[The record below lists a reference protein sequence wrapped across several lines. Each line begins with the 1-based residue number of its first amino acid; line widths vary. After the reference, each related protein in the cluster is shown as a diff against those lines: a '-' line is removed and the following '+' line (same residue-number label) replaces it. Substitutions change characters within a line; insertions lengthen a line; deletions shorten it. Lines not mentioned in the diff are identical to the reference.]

1 MVDDL
6 RRFAAATS
14 RNREPIL
21 EVLRRVLPPSGTVLE
36 IASGTGEH
44 AVHFARALPG
54 VEWQPSDVD
63 EPSLASIVA
72 WREHE
77 AVPNLRAP
85 VRIDVTSDVWPV
97 DGIDA
102 VFCAN
107 MIHIAPWACCVG
119 LARGV
124 GRCLRAGGVFVLY
137 GPFRIDGQHTAPS
150 NERFD
155 ADLRARDPSWGVR
168 DVADVVAQA
177 TANGMILRERI
188 AMPANNFTLVFDRP
202 VSTPIAR

>member
-1 MVDDL
+1 MTDDP
-6 RRFAAATS
+6 RRFAAATA

-21 EVLRRVLPPSGTVLE
+21 EVLRRVLPASGTVLE

-44 AVHFARALPG
+44 AVHFARALPAI
-54 VEWQPSDVD
+54 EWQPSDAD
-63 EPSLASIVA
+63 DAALASIAA

-77 AVPNLRAP
+77 SLPNLRAP
-85 VRIDVTSDVWPV
+85 VRIDVTAEAWPV
-97 DGIDA
+97 DVVDA

-107 MIHIAPWACCVG
+107 MIHIAPWECCVG

-124 GRCLRAGGVFVLY
+124 GRCLRSGGVLVLY
-137 GPFRIDGQHTAPS
+137 GPFRVDGEHTAPS

-177 TANGMILRERI
+177 QANGLHLRERI
-188 AMPANNFTLVFDRP
+188 AMPANNFVLLFDRE
-202 VSTPIAR
+202 